1 MHVPKYKLAIE
12 VDELGHCTRDLKA
25 EIKRQQKIE
34 KELNCK
40 FIRIDP
46 SRENVNIIDGYSRIR
61 DYMTESTS
69 KAKKKKKQE
78 KKQLMK
84 FQIDY

>member
-1 MHVPKYKLAIE
+1 M
-12 VDELGHCTRDLKA
+12 DELRNCTRDLKA
-25 EIKRQQKIE
+25 EIKKQKIE

-46 SRENVNIIDGYSRIR
+46 SRENVNIIDEYSRIR
-61 DYMTESTS
+61 DYMIESTN
-69 KAKKKKKQE
+69 KATKKQQKKKQE
-78 KKQLMK
+78 KRQLMK